1 MINQKDGTNSKLI
14 RATFKGG
21 KENLCASKNKKKEA
35 LKVALK
41 GSNEYLD

>member
-21 KENLCASKNKKKEA
+21 KENLCASKNKKKRNI
-35 LKVALK
+35 KR
-41 GSNEYLD
+41 